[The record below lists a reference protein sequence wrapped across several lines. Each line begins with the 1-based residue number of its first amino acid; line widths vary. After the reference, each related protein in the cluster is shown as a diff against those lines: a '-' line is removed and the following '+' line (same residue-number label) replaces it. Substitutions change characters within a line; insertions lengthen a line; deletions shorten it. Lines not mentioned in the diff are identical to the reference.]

1 MVGQMDPWPFPP
13 GINNEF
19 DFATGGDPADP
30 YQFDGYDHV
39 ARYLSNN
46 DILGNAGSLP
56 SGQVSMGVH
65 SYTFNP
71 IPASFV
77 DDVNKA
83 HAVVMIV
90 NSETGEILNAQI
102 ASIQSDASIAEMNN
116 DFELNLYPNPASE
129 KLVVSF
135 DVLGEQN
142 TYITI
147 TDVLGNQVMHLKK
160 TFPMN
165 ETQNLVL
172 DTSTLSSGVYVLSMR
187 SGKYTSNQKFS
198 ISH

>member
-1 MVGQMDPWPFPP
+1 MAFPP

-56 SGQVSMGVH
+56 SGQVSLGVH
-65 SYTFNP
+65 SYSFNP

-116 DFELNLYPNPASE
+116 DFELNLYPNPVAD
-129 KLVVSF
+129 LLTVSF
-135 DVLGEQN
+135 NLFTKSRATVRN
-142 TYITI
+142 
-147 TDVLGNQVMHLKK
+147 VLGN
-160 TFPMN
+160 
-165 ETQNLVL
+165 ETIKIDVF
-172 DTSTLSSGVYVLSMR
+172 SSNSRGSIYHY
-187 SGKYTSNQKFS
+187 KYL
-198 ISH
+198 

>member
-1 MVGQMDPWPFPP
+1 
-13 GINNEF
+13 
-19 DFATGGDPADP
+19 
-30 YQFDGYDHV
+30 
-39 ARYLSNN
+39 
-46 DILGNAGSLP
+46 
-56 SGQVSMGVH
+56 MGVH

-116 DFELNLYPNPASE
+116 EFELNLYPNPAAD

-147 TDVLGNQVMHLKK
+147 TDVLGNKVMYLKK

-165 ETQNLVL
+165 ETQSIVL

>member
-1 MVGQMDPWPFPP
+1 MCLVEDDVLGDDDGFYKSITTMVGQMDPWPSP

-19 DFATGGDPADP
+19 DFATGGDPTDP

-56 SGQVSMGVH
+56 GQVSMGVH
-65 SYTFNP
+65 SYSFNP

-116 DFELNLYPNPASE
+116 DFELNLYPNPVSD
-129 KLVVSF
+129 LLTVSF
-135 DVLGEQN
+135 NLFTKSRATVRN
-142 TYITI
+142 
-147 TDVLGNQVMHLKK
+147 VLGN
-160 TFPMN
+160 
-165 ETQNLVL
+165 ETIKIDVF
-172 DTSTLSSGVYVLSMR
+172 SSIPRVNIPL
-187 SGKYTSNQKFS
+187 
-198 ISH
+198 